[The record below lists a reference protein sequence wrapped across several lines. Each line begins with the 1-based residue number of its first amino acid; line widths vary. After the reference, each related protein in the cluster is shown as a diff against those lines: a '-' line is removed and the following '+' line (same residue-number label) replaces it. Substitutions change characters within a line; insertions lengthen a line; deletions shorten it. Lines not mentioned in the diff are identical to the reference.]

1 MYVVGGLDSLASVV
15 EHTLRDRNG
24 HTCSRES
31 RATGSAEV
39 MCRKRGYTVPFKPL
53 EASRDA
59 PRNVFRV
66 DRPGAIRI
74 RKKIAAADATA
85 FSFRSS

>member
-15 EHTLRDRNG
+15 EYALRDRNG
-24 HTCSRES
+24 YTQSRES

-39 MCRKRGYTVPFKPL
+39 MCGKRGYTMPSKPL

-59 PRNVFRV
+59 PRDVFRV
-66 DRPGAIRI
+66 DRPGAISVG
-74 RKKIAAADATA
+74 KKIAAT
-85 FSFRSS
+85 